1 MLLPPRLGGG
11 GGERRRA
18 LRRTEEVNSVKFLHL
33 VWVVLVDADEMS
45 LVLISSFVS
54 TNGSTNVS
62 AHISVNVSTDA
73 SNLMWIVGL
82 KNGS

>member
-1 MLLPPRLGGG
+1 MLLPPRLGG

-54 TNGSTNVS
+54 TNGSTNAS
-62 AHISVNVSTDA
+62 THISVNVSTNA
-73 SNLMWIVGL
+73 SGLMWIVGQ